1 MVPAIAATA
10 NLVLY
15 GALTSKTYPMMI
27 MQIQVATSSS
37 RSFIFFSFDRR
48 YICLKIITQPQ
59 NGT

>member
-37 RSFIFFSFDRR
+37 RSFIFYPLMQGIFASK
-48 YICLKIITQPQ
+48 L
-59 NGT
+59 

>member
-37 RSFIFFSFDRR
+37 RSFIFSPLIQCVLDSK
-48 YICLKIITQPQ
+48 L
-59 NGT
+59 

>member
-1 MVPAIAATA
+1 MVPAIAAIA

-15 GALTSKTYPMMI
+15 GALTSKTYPMVI

-37 RSFIFFSFDRR
+37 RSFIFFSFDTM
-48 YICLKIITQPQ
+48 CPGLKIITQAQ